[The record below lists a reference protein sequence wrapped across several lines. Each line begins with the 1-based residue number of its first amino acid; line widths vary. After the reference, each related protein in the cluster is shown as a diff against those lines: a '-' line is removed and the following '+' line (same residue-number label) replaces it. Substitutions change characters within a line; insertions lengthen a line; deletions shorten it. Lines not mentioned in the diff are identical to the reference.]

1 MHIPKYEY
9 SNKKILTRAGILIK
23 LLNLE
28 NDSCRVYSRL
38 GFGIRKD
45 FEDELYVKSSGEY

>member
-9 SNKKILTRAGILIK
+9 GNKKILTRAGILIK